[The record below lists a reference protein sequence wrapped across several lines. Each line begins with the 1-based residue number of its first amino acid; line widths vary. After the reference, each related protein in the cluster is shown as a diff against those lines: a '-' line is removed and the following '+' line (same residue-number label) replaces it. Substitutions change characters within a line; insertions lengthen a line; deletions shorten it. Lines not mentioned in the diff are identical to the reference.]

1 MRHIT
6 VLHIS
11 EVHDITGAF
20 DLARRPQ
27 HANAP
32 HHNSLQS
39 WLTSHKPQ
47 VRGRFLSFGASG
59 ERGRSFPYTCPSCAA
74 TNEFG
79 PARMLHVS

>member
-47 VRGRFLSFGASG
+47 V
-59 ERGRSFPYTCPSCAA
+59 
-74 TNEFG
+74 
-79 PARMLHVS
+79 